1 MKKIAALLFALAGS
15 VSFSMA
21 NPKTGCGLGDL
32 VVKNPD
38 TTVLYVLNWTT
49 NNTFGLQTFGIST
62 GTLGCSS
69 PRNFVYNEKVQEF
82 VAANI
87 DALSKEMAQGKGEN
101 LDALAELLAIEDK
114 DLFKSKLQENYLLI
128 YASKDAKMSDVLDSL
143 PTL

>member
-1 MKKIAALLFALAGS
+1 MRKIALLFALAGS
-15 VSFSMA
+15 ISFSVA
-21 NPKTGCGLGDL
+21 NPQTGCGLGDL
-32 VVKNPD
+32 VIKNPD
-38 TTVLYVLNWTT
+38 STVMYVLNWTT
-49 NNTFGLQTFGIST
+49 NNTFGLQTFGISS

-69 PRNFVYNEKVQEF
+69 PKFAYNERVQEF

-128 YASKDAKMSDVLDSL
+128 YASKDVKMSDVLDLL
-143 PTL
+143 PAL